1 MSHLFFLVGNAP
13 YSNRGCE
20 AIVRGT
26 MRILRREF
34 GDDTQAVV
42 ASFGSKEELLRQS
55 AQETDSGIKHVRLE
69 LPSRF
74 SAGWWL
80 RQIDKVLGTKLACNR
95 RAVSH
100 YAAIADAALQIGGD
114 NYTLDYGYPVAFM
127 EIDRLVWAQS
137 KPLVLWGA
145 SVGPFDSDPRFQEQI
160 AAHLKRF
167 NAILVREG
175 RSEEVLHEMGIEN
188 NVSRM
193 PDPAFVMEAI
203 EPDADKLGFDLPEG
217 AVGINLSPLMAKY
230 TTAGD
235 LHKWAEIGAAIVSE
249 VRRTLKR
256 AIILVPHVTSAD
268 PTKDDGALLRKI
280 AVLLPQSEKS
290 DVYVVGDELS
300 AAETKWLIS
309 KCALFAGA
317 RTHST
322 IAAISSGVPTL
333 CFAYS
338 TKARGISE
346 AVYSSLDYCVEP
358 DALIPEAVSSAMARL
373 DAEADI
379 IKSRLR
385 AALPELFE
393 ECFAAARVLKKV
405 ISHGS

>member
-1 MSHLFFLVGNAP
+1 MGHLFFLVGNAP

-34 GDDTQAVV
+34 GDDTQAIV
-42 ASFGSKEELLRQS
+42 ASFGSSNEISRQS
-55 AQETDSGIKHVRLE
+55 AQETDCGIKHVRLE
-69 LPSRF
+69 LPLRF

-80 RQIDKVLGTKLACNR
+80 RQIDKALGTGFARNCRVVNR
-95 RAVSH
+95 
-100 YAAIADAALQIGGD
+100 YAAVADATLQIGGD

-127 EIDRLVWAQS
+127 EIDRLVWAKN

-145 SVGPFDSDPRFQEQI
+145 SVGPFDSDPRFREQI
-160 AAHLKRF
+160 AAHLKNF
-167 NAILVREG
+167 DAILIREG
-175 RSEEVLHEMGIEN
+175 RSKEVLREIGVEE

-203 EPDADKLGFDLPEG
+203 EPDAEKLGFDLPEG
-217 AVGINLSPLMAKY
+217 SVGINLSPLMAKY

-235 LHKWAEIGAAIVSE
+235 LHRWAEIGAKIVSTI
-249 VRRTLKR
+249 RRTLDR
-256 AIILVPHVTSAD
+256 PIILVPHVTSLD

-280 AVLLPQSEKS
+280 AALLPPSERS
-290 DVYVVGDELS
+290 NVYFVGDNLS

-322 IAAISSGVPTL
+322 IAAISSAVPTL

-338 TKARGISE
+338 AKARGISE
-346 AVYSSLDYCVEP
+346 AMYGSLNYCIEP
-358 DALIPEAVSSAMARL
+358 EVLTPEAVSSAMACL
-373 DAEADI
+373 DAEAAV
-379 IKSRLR
+379 IKSHLQ
-385 AALPELFE
+385 AKLPRLFE
-393 ECFAAARVLKKV
+393 ECFAAARVLKRV
-405 ISHGS
+405 ILHGS